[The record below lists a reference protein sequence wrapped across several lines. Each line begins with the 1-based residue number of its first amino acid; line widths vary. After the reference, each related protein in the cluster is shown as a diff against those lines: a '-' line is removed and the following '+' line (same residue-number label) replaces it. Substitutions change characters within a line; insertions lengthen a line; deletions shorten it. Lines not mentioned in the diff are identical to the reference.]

1 MGVVRRAVTRN
12 KQSSAVWYLNAP
24 EARRVGA
31 TPLQGRL
38 YIVFENGSCHSVHFS
53 KDVTVD

>member
-1 MGVVRRAVTRN
+1 MVRRAVARN

-24 EARRVGA
+24 ETRRVGA

-53 KDVTVD
+53 KDVTID